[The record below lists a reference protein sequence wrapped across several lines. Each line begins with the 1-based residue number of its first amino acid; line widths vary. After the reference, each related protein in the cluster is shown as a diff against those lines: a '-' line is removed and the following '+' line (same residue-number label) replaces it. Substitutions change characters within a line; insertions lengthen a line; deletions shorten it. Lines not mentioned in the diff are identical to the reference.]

1 MPVTFLH
8 SCCDTVLLG
17 DRPHIASR
25 REETCTGFHRHKCY
39 LLCCIESMCL
49 SFSGLPFSAMA
60 HCCHAPA
67 SPLVR
72 CYTSCLRTRLVF
84 SSPHLT
90 SLLPAASCLNL
101 LSYFTTCCHGW
112 RFASLTILSLY
123 AVSGSYI
130 FGSALPHAVWK
141 SKKQVFHVNIS
152 GTSFQAFF
160 LELVP
165 ADVPSPLS
173 LCICPQS
180 PSLGPSSSTGNHA
193 KSTKDPSWI
202 SSTNFADSGGKLP
215 TKCTTFYTFL
225 SSLFCTPFSAMP
237 PSNFWSNWPG

>member
-67 SPLVR
+67 SSLVR

-123 AVSGSYI
+123 AVSALIHLWVRSPPCCLEERETSTPCQYI
-130 FGSALPHAVWK
+130 WHLFPG
-141 SKKQVFHVNIS
+141 
-152 GTSFQAFF
+152 
-160 LELVP
+160 
-165 ADVPSPLS
+165 
-173 LCICPQS
+173 
-180 PSLGPSSSTGNHA
+180 
-193 KSTKDPSWI
+193 
-202 SSTNFADSGGKLP
+202 
-215 TKCTTFYTFL
+215 FL
-225 SSLFCTPFSAMP
+225 SRACAC
-237 PSNFWSNWPG
+237 